1 MTAWSVCDDGE
12 VIAASLTLRRL
23 GRFTLISWT
32 AGELTIGRPTSSPS
46 SRRSERRWATGASYR
61 ICWAAIP
68 DAPGRVVAAH
78 RLAIEYVTGKR
89 SGPRAGHYI
98 VTILGPRINACW
110 KFRPIELEH
119 LARLVTDLCFMPAV
133 GTRRGRRRSL
143 VIDDDRHASRIS
155 RSRSAR

>member
-1 MTAWSVCDDGE
+1 

-23 GRFTLISWT
+23 GRFTLIMD
-32 AGELTIGRPTSSPS
+32 GRRIDYWPAHLQSVFAAVGKTMGD
-46 SRRSERRWATGASYR
+46 RRLVPDML
-61 ICWAAIP
+61 AAIP

-119 LARLVTDLCFMPAV
+119 LARLVTDSLARSHGPTGRYEV
-133 GTRRGRRRSL
+133 G
-143 VIDDDRHASRIS
+143 VEVW
-155 RSRSAR
+155 